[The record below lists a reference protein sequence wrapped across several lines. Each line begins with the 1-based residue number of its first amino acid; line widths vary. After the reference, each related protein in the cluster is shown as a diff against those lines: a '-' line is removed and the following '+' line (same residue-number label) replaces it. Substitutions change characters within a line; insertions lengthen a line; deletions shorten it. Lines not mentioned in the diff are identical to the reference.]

1 MFQNY
6 IGEQNINFFK
16 ALLLLHVCFFPLYN
30 LGFRFFKEHVYRTK
44 LCSWLKIQ
52 IKIDS
57 ITNRHLDW
65 ICKIKVLSL
74 FLSVIMLV

>member
-30 LGFRFFKEHVYRTK
+30 LGFRFSKNMCTERNYTPGLRFK
-44 LCSWLKIQ
+44 
-52 IKIDS
+52 
-57 ITNRHLDW
+57 
-65 ICKIKVLSL
+65 
-74 FLSVIMLV
+74 